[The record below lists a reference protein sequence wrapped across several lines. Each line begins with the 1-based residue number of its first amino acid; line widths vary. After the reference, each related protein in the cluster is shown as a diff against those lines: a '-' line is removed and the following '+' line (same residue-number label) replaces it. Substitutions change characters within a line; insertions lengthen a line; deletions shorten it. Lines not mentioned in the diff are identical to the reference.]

1 GGVSLESLKWREFKV
16 GDLFDI
22 KTPKRKFDANKVR
35 FCASGHPYV
44 ARGASNN
51 GIRGYIEA
59 DPIFLNDA
67 PSISFGQDTATIF
80 YQDKPYFTGD
90 KIKVFTLKEGR
101 LERHRALFF
110 IASMRKAFSSFSWGS
125 TSFKQSLLENIAFK
139 LPVHADG
146 TIAYG
151 LMEGFMRALEKQQIE
166 KVKSLWDQ
174 RLKAYDKVLST
185 PLSPL

>member
-1 GGVSLESLKWREFKV
+1 LLTWQEFKI
-16 GDLFDI
+16 GALFDI

-35 FCASGHPYV
+35 FCVGGYPYV

-51 GIRGYIEA
+51 GIRGNIEA

-90 KIKVFTLKEGR
+90 KIKIFTLKEGR

-110 IASMRKAFSSFSWGS
+110 IASMRPAFSSFSWGS
-125 TSFKQSLLENIAFK
+125 TSFKQSLLENIPFK
-139 LPVHADG
+139 LPTHKDG
-146 TIAYG
+146 TIAYD
-151 LMEGFMRALEKQQIE
+151 LMEHFIRALEKQHIE
-166 KVKSLWDQ
+166 RVKALWDQ
-174 RLKAYDKVLST
+174 RLKACKDIIQAKI
-185 PLSPL
+185 